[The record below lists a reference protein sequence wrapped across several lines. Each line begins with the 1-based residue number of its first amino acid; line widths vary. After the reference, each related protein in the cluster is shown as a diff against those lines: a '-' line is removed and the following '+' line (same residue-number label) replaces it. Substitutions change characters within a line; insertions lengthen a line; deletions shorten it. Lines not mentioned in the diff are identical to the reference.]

1 MTDDDRTLDYLKRL
15 TAELGQTRERLRAAR
30 AAGREPIAVVS
41 MACRFPGGVTS
52 PEELWRLVGSG
63 TDGIAALPTDRGWDT
78 EGLYDPDPDRPGTTY
93 AREGGFLA
101 DVTSF
106 DAGLFGISPREALL
120 MDPQQRL
127 LLEVSWETFE
137 RAGLTPDALR
147 GSRTGVFT
155 GMMGQDYTARL
166 PGTLTEYEGQLE
178 TGRAASVASGR
189 VAYTFGLEGPAVTLD
204 TACSSS
210 LVALHLAVQALRNNE
225 CDLALAGGV
234 TVMSSPATLLEFSR
248 QRVLA
253 PDGRCKAFAS
263 GADGT
268 GLAEGVGVLLVERL
282 SDARRHGHPVL
293 AVVTGSAVNQDGA
306 SNGLT
311 APNGPSQQRVI
322 RAALANAGLTGADV
336 DAVEAHG
343 TGTSL
348 GDPIEAQALLAAY
361 GQQRD
366 PERPLWLG
374 SLKSNIGHSQAAA
387 GVAGVIK
394 TVMALRAG
402 TLPRTLHADEPSPHV
417 DWSQG
422 AVRLLTEA
430 RPWPRDD
437 RPRRAGVSS
446 FGISGTNA
454 HVIVEE
460 AEQEPVPGATGLTDI
475 ADAGNGA
482 DGGGTGSTAP
492 PPVPWVLSARTPEAL
507 RAQAARLRDHLRD
520 RPGLRPLDVAYALA
534 TTRAPLAHRAVV
546 VGRHGAELLR
556 GTAALAAGE
565 PRPDLVE
572 SVARDLGKT
581 VFVFPGQGSQWPG
594 MAVELMDASAVFR
607 ERMLACAAALG
618 PYVDWSLRDVVSG
631 TADAEATDR
640 VDVVQPVLWAVLVS
654 LAELWRAHGV
664 EPAAVIGHSQ
674 GEIAAACVAG
684 ALSLDDGARVVAL
697 RSRLIA
703 GKLAGAGGMVSVA
716 APAADAR
723 ARLERWG
730 DRVALAAVNGP
741 SSVVVSGDPAA
752 LDELMAD
759 CERDGVRT
767 RRVAVDYASH
777 SPQVEL
783 LRDDLLAQLAPL
795 RPRAGKLPLYSTVTG
810 DVLAGEELTADYWF
824 RNLRRTV
831 RLSDAVER
839 LAATGHGAFVECS
852 PHPVL
857 ALGLTETLGELG
869 GDALVTGTLQRDDGG
884 PDRFLRSLGALH
896 AGGRSPDWERLFAGT
911 GARRV
916 DLPTYAFDR
925 QRYWLDAA
933 PAAADATAVGLSPLD
948 HPWWGATTELPDS
961 GGTLLTGRVSRDTG
975 PWLADHVVGEAVL
988 LPGTA
993 FLELAVRAAEQV
1005 GCDRVAELTLQAPLV
1020 LPPRGG
1026 VQLRA
1031 LIAPADAHGARA
1043 LTLHARPEDAPDAP
1057 WTTHAAGSLTPAEQ
1071 GGGRT
1076 LAAWPPPGAAPVAV
1090 ERAYA
1095 DLAELSLRYG
1105 PAFQGLRAAWRLGDE
1120 LYAEVAL
1127 ADDAEPEGF
1136 AVHPAL
1142 LDAALHAVALDDA
1155 GAPADAGPRLPF
1167 SWSGVEVHAVAATGL
1182 RVRITR
1188 LGPDA
1193 VALDAADA
1201 TGAPVVS
1208 VESLAVRPVPLDDLR
1223 PAAGKPTDAL
1233 FAVDWAPA
1241 PGSAAAP
1248 PRSWA
1253 VLDGLDALAPALAAT
1268 GAAVRREPDLAA
1280 VAAGPDDVPD
1290 AVLAPLPTCSGDL
1303 PTAARETTG
1312 ATLTLLQEWLGDDR
1326 FATAR
1331 LVLVSRGAV
1340 ATDDDGTAD
1349 PALAAAW
1356 GLVRSAQAEHPDRFV
1371 LVDWDGREPPADA
1384 LPAAGRGDEPQ
1395 LALRAG
1401 EVRVPRLRRVP
1412 VAEAPA
1418 AAEATGP
1425 FDGDGTVLVTGAS
1438 GVLGRAVAHHLVTA
1452 HGVRHLLLVSR
1463 RGAAAPEAA
1472 ELTAKLTESGARVR
1486 WAACDLA
1493 DRAALAAVLAD
1504 VPHDRPLR
1512 GIVHAGGVL
1521 DDGVVSALTG
1531 QRLDTVFRP
1540 KVDAV
1545 VHLHELTEGAD
1556 LTAFV
1561 VCSSA
1566 AGTFGTAGQGG
1577 YAAANAFLD
1586 AFARARRARGLPALS
1601 LAWGLWEQASALTA
1615 RMSDTDRDRLRRSGA
1630 TSLTTEDG
1638 LALLDAGLSCGLPAV
1653 VPTRL
1658 DLSAVRARAAADG
1671 VPPLLRGLV
1680 RPPARRAAAGAADDS
1695 ALTRDLA
1702 ALAPGDRAAKVLDV
1716 VRAQVAAVLGYAG
1729 PTAVEPGLA
1738 FKELGFDSLTAVELR
1753 NRLARVTGLRLPA
1766 TLVFDR
1772 PTPQAL
1778 AEHLIDRLTGQGA
1791 PAPTPVPRPAAVPA
1805 DEPIA
1810 VVGMACRF
1818 PGGVG
1823 SPEDLWDL
1831 VDRGGDAISAFPT
1844 DRGWDPGSAA
1854 HAAQGGFLHDAA
1866 GFDPEFFGINPRE
1879 AVAMDPQ
1886 QRLLLEVSW
1895 EALERAGLDPTTLR
1909 GSRTGVFAGL
1919 MYHDYTTR
1927 HATVPDDAGGY
1938 LGTGGSG
1945 SVATG
1950 RIAYTFGF
1958 EGPAVTVDTAC
1969 SSSLVALHLAVQ
1981 AVRGGDCDR
1990 ALAGGVTVMCT
2001 PHAFTEFSRQGALA
2015 ADARCK
2021 PFAAAA
2027 DGTVWGEGA
2036 GVLLVERLADAVRA
2050 GRRVLA
2056 VVRGSAVNQ
2065 DGASN
2070 GLTAPNG
2077 PSQERVIRQA
2087 LAAARLTAADVDA
2100 VEAHGTGTTLGD
2112 PIEAQALLATYGQQR
2127 PAERPLWLGSVK
2139 SNLGHPQAA
2148 AGVAGVIKTVM
2159 ALRRGVLPRTLH
2171 VDAPS
2176 PHVDWASGAVELLA
2190 EARPWPETGRPRR
2203 AAVSSFGISGTN
2215 AHVVLEQAPATADG
2229 EAPAAPRGGGPAEAP
2244 AGPVPL
2250 TVSARSEPALRAQA
2264 ARLRARVAADHR
2276 LDPVDVAH
2284 SLLTTRAALA
2294 HRAVVLGGDRDAL
2307 LAGLAAVAQ
2316 GHEAPGAVEGLAG
2329 DPGRTVFV
2337 FPGQGAQWAGMAAG
2351 LWDGAPVFR
2360 ERLTACADA
2369 LAPYVDW
2376 PLVDVVRGVST
2387 GVDPDRVDVVQPAL
2401 WAVMVSLAEL
2411 WRSYGVEP
2419 AAVVGHSQGEIAAA
2433 CVAGGLSL
2441 ADGARV
2447 VALRSRALTAIAGRG
2462 GMVSLALSAAD
2473 AEKLVAAQDGRLSL
2487 AAVNGPASVVVSG
2500 DTAALDAL
2508 LRHCAETGA
2517 WARRIPVDYASHS
2530 PHVEAVRERIG
2541 HDLAELRPRTG
2552 DVAFFSTVTGGFQD
2566 TAGLDGAYWYRN
2578 LREPVRFEPAV
2589 RELFDRGY
2597 GAFVEA
2603 SPHPMLTV
2611 GVAET
2616 LAEQPE
2622 RTGVAV
2628 GSLRRDQGGLERFSA
2643 SVAEAY
2649 TRGVAVDWAAAWAG
2663 RAPHV
2668 VDLPTYAFQRRRF
2681 WLDTPAG
2688 SGDVTAAGLGSAA
2701 HPLLGARVELAGSA
2715 ETVLTARWSLDT
2727 HPWLADHAVGDTVVV
2742 PGTAFLELA
2751 ALAGAEAGCPRVA
2764 ELLQE
2769 APLVLG
2775 ERGAVRIQ
2783 VRVAAPD
2790 DDGTRALGVHA
2801 RREDAPPEDPWTCHA
2816 RGVLTEEGPEAPPAL
2831 DGVWPPPGAEP
2842 VDLTEFYDRMDDIGL
2857 SYGPTFR
2864 GLHTAWRLGDEVLAE
2879 AALPA
2884 EDHAGADRYR
2894 AHPAL
2899 LDAGLHAC
2907 LLRTPDTGGAAM
2919 PFAWN
2924 DVDFHGPCG
2933 PAVRV
2938 RVSPGAAQDVS
2949 VLVTDADG
2957 TPAVSVRSLAA
2968 RPVPPEQLR
2977 AAGGAGD
2984 CLYRLALVP
2993 APAPAPA
3000 PPGAWAVL
3008 GGEATELPAPA
3019 GEFADLAA
3027 YRTALAAGAPAPD
3040 AVLVP
3045 LPTAADPDDD
3055 AARARTLT
3063 CRTLD
3068 LLQGWLAEGGAGD
3081 ADPAAGP
3088 AAPRP
3093 AGPAPAP
3100 PARLV
3105 LVTRGAPAA
3114 PDSDDEALA
3123 DPAVAA
3129 VQGLVR
3135 SAQAEHPGRFVLVET
3150 DGHPESTAAL
3160 AAALATDEPHLVL
3173 RAGRILVPRL
3183 ERAPAPHGGEAPWD
3197 ADGTVLVTGASGTLG
3212 RAVARHLVTAH
3223 GVRHLLLLSR
3233 RGGAAEGAA
3242 PLGAELADQGAEV
3255 TWAACDAADRAA
3267 LAEVL
3272 GAVPAAHPLT
3282 AVVHAAGVLDDG
3294 VIPALTPDRIDR
3306 VFRPKADAAL
3316 HLDELTRTARP
3327 VAFVAFS
3334 SAAATLGSAGQGNYA
3349 AANAFLDAL
3358 VLRRRRQG
3366 LPAWSLGW
3374 GLWADTSAMTAG
3386 LDRAGRARL
3395 ARSGLKELATDEG
3408 LALLDAALAGTEAL
3422 PLPLRLDTAA
3432 LRARGDALPPVLRG
3446 LVRATDRR
3454 GGATRAAGAAALR
3467 RRLAALPPAERDLHL
3482 IDLVRAETATV
3493 LGHPSPEAVGR
3504 DRAFKDLG
3512 FDSLTAVELRNRLT
3526 AATGLRLPATLV
3538 FDHPTPAALAARL
3551 AAELAPPDGA
3561 DEARRDT
3568 EAAVRAALAAIPL
3581 PRLRD
3586 AGLLDALLEL
3596 AGRPA
3601 GPAEPPREP
3610 DEPGSIDHLD
3620 SEGLLAMALDNGA
3633 HANTEDHDAPW

>member
-1 MTDDDRTLDYLKRL
+1 MR
-15 TAELGQTRERLRAAR
+15 AVRE
-30 AAGREPIAVVS
+30 AGREPIAVVS

-63 TDGIAALPTDRGWDT
+63 TDGISALPTDRGWDT
-78 EGLYDPDPDRPGTTY
+78 EGLYDPDPQRPGTTY

-127 LLEVSWETFE
+127 LLEVSWEALE
-137 RAGLTPDALR
+137 RAGLAPDALR

-155 GMMGQDYTARL
+155 GMMGQDYTDRKDSA
-166 PGTLTEYEGQLE
+166 LTEYEGQLE

-210 LVALHLAVQALRNNE
+210 LVALHLAVRALRDDE

-253 PDGRCKAFAS
+253 PDGRCKAFAT

-268 GLAEGVGVLLVERL
+268 GLAEGIGILLVERL

-322 RAALANAGLTGADV
+322 RAALAGAGLTGADV

-366 PERPLWLG
+366 RDRPLWLG
-374 SLKSNIGHSQAAA
+374 SLKSNIGHTQAAA
-387 GVAGVIK
+387 GVAGVMK
-394 TVMALRAG
+394 MVMALREE
-402 TLPRTLHADEPSPHV
+402 TLPRTLHVDAPSPHV
-417 DWSQG
+417 DWSLG

-430 RPWPRDD
+430 RPWPRTD
-437 RPRRAGVSS
+437 RVRRAGVSS

-460 AEQEPVPGATGLTDI
+460 AADDPAADTGGAAPGPAPESRAATG
-475 ADAGNGA
+475 ANGG
-482 DGGGTGSTAP
+482 DTAP

-507 RAQAARLRDHLRD
+507 RAQAARLRDHVKD
-520 RPGLRPLDVAYALA
+520 RPGLRPVDVAYALA

-546 VGRHGAELLR
+546 VGRRTDELLR
-556 GTAALAAGE
+556 GVGALAAGE
-565 PRPDLVE
+565 PGADLVE
-572 SVARDLGKT
+572 SVARDLGKA
-581 VFVFPGQGSQWPG
+581 VFVFPGQGSQWAG
-594 MAVELMDASAVFR
+594 MAVELWDASPVFR
-607 ERMLACAAALG
+607 ERMLACATALD
-618 PYVDWSLRDVVSG
+618 PYVDWSLREVVFG
-631 TADAEATDR
+631 TAAAGAAAR
-640 VDVVQPVLWAVLVS
+640 VDVVQPVLWAVMVS
-654 LAELWRAHGV
+654 LAELWRSYGV
-664 EPAAVIGHSQ
+664 EPAAVVGHSQ

-703 GKLAGAGGMVSVA
+703 RELAGAGGMVSVA
-716 APAADAR
+716 ASADDAR

-741 SSVVVSGDPAA
+741 ASVVVSGDPAA

-759 CERDGVRT
+759 CERDGVRA

-783 LRDDLLAQLAPL
+783 LRADLLADLAEL

-810 DVLAGEELTADYWF
+810 DVLAGDELTADYWF

-839 LAATGHGAFVECS
+839 LAATGHGAFIECS

-857 ALGLTETLGELG
+857 ALGLTETLGDLG

-884 PDRFLRSLGALH
+884 LDRFLRALGAVH
-896 AGGRSPDWERLFAGT
+896 AGGRSPDWEHLFAGL

-916 DLPTYAFDR
+916 ELPTYAFER

-933 PAAADATAVGLSPLD
+933 PAAGDVTAVGLNPLD
-948 HPWWGATTELPDS
+948 HPWWGAVTELPDS
-961 GGTLLTGRVSRDTG
+961 GGTLLTGRVSRDAQA
-975 PWLADHVVGEAVL
+975 WLGDHAVGEAVL

-993 FLELAVRAAEQV
+993 LLELAVQAAGQT
-1005 GCDRVAELTLQAPLV
+1005 GCDRVAELTLQAPLP

-1031 LIAPADAHGARA
+1031 VVGPADADGTRA

-1057 WTTHAAGSLTPAEQ
+1057 WTTQAVGSLATAAPR
-1071 GGGRT
+1071 GGEA
-1076 LAAWPPPGAAPVAV
+1076 LEAWPPPGAAPVPV

-1105 PAFQGLRAAWRLGDE
+1105 PVFQGLRAAWRLGDE
-1120 LYAEVAL
+1120 LFAEVAL
-1127 ADDAEPEGF
+1127 ADGAEPEGF

-1142 LDAALHAVALDDA
+1142 FDAALHAVALDRGDG
-1155 GAPADAGPRLPF
+1155 GAAEDAGPRLPF
-1167 SWSGVEVHAVAATGL
+1167 SWSGVEVHAVAATRL

-1193 VALDAADA
+1193 VALEAADA
-1201 TGAPVVS
+1201 TGAPVLS
-1208 VESLAVRPVPLDDLR
+1208 VESLAVRPVSLDRLG
-1223 PAAGKPTDAL
+1223 PAAGQPTDAL

-1241 PGSAAAP
+1241 PAAVSAP
-1248 PRSWA
+1248 PASWT
-1253 VLDGLDALAPALAAT
+1253 VLDGLDALAPALEAT
-1268 GAAVRREPDLAA
+1268 GAAVRRAPDLAA
-1280 VAAGPDDVPD
+1280 VTGQEDAPDV
-1290 AVLAPLPTCSGDL
+1290 VLAPLPRRSGNL
-1303 PTAARETTG
+1303 PTATRETVG
-1312 ATLTLLQEWLGDDR
+1312 ATLTLLQEWLGEDR
-1326 FATAR
+1326 FASAR
-1331 LVLVSRGAV
+1331 LVLVSGGAV
-1340 ATDDDGTAD
+1340 AAHDDDPVE

-1356 GLVRSAQAEHPDRFV
+1356 GLVRSAQAEHPDRLV
-1371 LVDWDGREPPADA
+1371 LVDWDGREPSADA
-1384 LPAAGRGDEPQ
+1384 LPAALRGDEPQ
-1395 LALRAG
+1395 LALRSG
-1401 EVRVPRLRRVP
+1401 EALVPRLRRVA
-1412 VAEAPA
+1412 VAAP
-1418 AAEATGP
+1418 EATGG
-1425 FDGDGTVLVTGAS
+1425 FDGDGTVLVTGAA
-1438 GVLGRAVAHHLVTA
+1438 GVLGGVLARHLVMA

-1463 RGAAAPEAA
+1463 RGASAPEAA
-1472 ELTAKLTESGARVR
+1472 ELTERLTASGASVR

-1504 VPHDRPLR
+1504 VPDAHPLR
-1512 GIVHAGGVL
+1512 GVVHAAGVL
-1521 DDGVVSALTG
+1521 DDGIVSALTG
-1531 QRLDTVFRP
+1531 ARLDTVFRP

-1545 VHLHELTEGAD
+1545 VQLHELTADAD
-1556 LTAFV
+1556 LSAFV

-1601 LAWGLWEQASALTA
+1601 LAWGLWERTSAMTV
-1615 RMSDTDRDRLRRSGA
+1615 RMSDADRDRMRRSGV
-1630 TSLTTEDG
+1630 TGLTAEDG
-1638 LALLDAGLSCGLPAV
+1638 AALLDAGLAAGLPVV

-1671 VPPLLRGLV
+1671 VPALLRGLV

-1729 PTAVEPGLA
+1729 PAAVEPGLA

-1778 AEHLIDRLTGQGA
+1778 AEHLLDRLTGRSA
-1791 PAPTPVPRPAAVPA
+1791 PVRAPVRGPAAAPA

-1810 VVGMACRF
+1810 IVGMACRF
-1818 PGGVG
+1818 PGGVA
-1823 SPEDLWDL
+1823 SPEDLWRL
-1831 VDRGGDAISAFPT
+1831 VDRGGDAVSAFPT
-1844 DRGWDPGSAA
+1844 DRGWDPGSATR
-1854 HAAQGGFLHDAA
+1854 AAEGGFLRDAA
-1866 GFDPEFFGINPRE
+1866 GFDPEFFGISPRE

-1919 MYHDYTTR
+1919 MYHDYTSR
-1927 HATVPDDAGGY
+1927 HAGVPDDAGGY

-2036 GVLLVERLADAVRA
+2036 GVLLVERLSDAVRA

-2087 LAAARLTAADVDA
+2087 LAAARLAPADVDA

-2112 PIEAQALLATYGQQR
+2112 PIEAQALLATYGQER
-2127 PAERPLWLGSVK
+2127 PDDRPLWLGSVK

-2176 PHVDWASGAVELLA
+2176 PHVDWSSGAVELLT
-2190 EARPWPETGRPRR
+2190 EARPWPAAGRPRR

-2229 EAPAAPRGGGPAEAP
+2229 AGPPAPGGDDASRAP

-2250 TVSARSEPALRAQA
+2250 TVSARTGTALRAQA
-2264 ARLRARVAADHR
+2264 ARLRERLAAEPA
-2276 LDPVDVAH
+2276 LDAVDVAH
-2284 SLLTTRAALA
+2284 SLLTARAALA

-2307 LAGLAAVAQ
+2307 LAGLAAVAE
-2316 GHEAPGAVEGLAG
+2316 GRETPGVVEGLAG

-2351 LWDGAPVFR
+2351 LWEAAPVFR

-2376 PLVDVVRGVST
+2376 SLVDVVRGAEA
-2387 GVDPDRVDVVQPAL
+2387 GVDADRVDVVQPAL

-2441 ADGARV
+2441 DDGARV

-2462 GMVSLALSAAD
+2462 GMVSLALSAAA
-2473 AEKLVAAQDGRLSL
+2473 AEELVAAWDGRLAL

-2500 DTAALDAL
+2500 DTAAVDEL
-2508 LRHCAETGA
+2508 LTRCAETGA

-2541 HDLAELRPRTG
+2541 RDLAELRPRTG
-2552 DVAFFSTVTGGFQD
+2552 DVAFYSTVTGGFKD
-2566 TAGLDGAYWYRN
+2566 TAELDGAYWYRN

-2589 RELFDRGY
+2589 QELFARGH
-2597 GAFVEA
+2597 GAFVET

-2616 LAEQPE
+2616 LAEHPE

-2628 GSLRRDQGGLERFSA
+2628 GSLRRDQGGLDRFSA

-2649 TRGVAVDWAAAWAG
+2649 TRGVAVDWTAAWAG
-2663 RAPHV
+2663 RAPQA
-2668 VDLPTYAFQRRRF
+2668 VDLPTYAFQRRRY
-2681 WLDTPAG
+2681 WLQAPAG
-2688 SGDVTAAGLGSAA
+2688 SGDVTAAGLHSAD
-2701 HPLLGARVELAGSA
+2701 HPLLGARVELAGSP
-2715 ETVLTARWSLDT
+2715 ETLLTARWSLDT

-2751 ALAGAEAGCPRVA
+2751 ALAGAGTGCPRIG

-2775 ERGAVRIQ
+2775 ERGAVRLQ

-2790 DDGTRALGVHA
+2790 DDGTRALGVYA

-2816 RGVLTEEGPEAPPAL
+2816 RGLLTEEAAEAPPAL
-2831 DGVWPPPGAEP
+2831 DGAWPPPGAVP

-2857 SYGPTFR
+2857 AYGPAFR
-2864 GLHTAWRLGDEVLAE
+2864 GLHTAWRLGDEILAE

-2899 LDAGLHAC
+2899 LDAGLHSC
-2907 LLRTPDTGGAAM
+2907 LLRTPDADGAAM

-2938 RVSPGAAQDVS
+2938 RVSPGTAQDVS

-2957 TPAVSVRSLAA
+2957 TPAVTVRSLAA
-2968 RPVPPEQLR
+2968 RPVSPEQLR

-2984 CLYRLALVP
+2984 SLYRLAWAE
-2993 APAPAPA
+2993 APATTPGA
-3000 PPGAWAVL
+3000 PGAWAVL
-3008 GGEATELPAPA
+3008 GDAADQLPASA
-3019 GEFADLAA
+3019 GQFADLSA
-3027 YRTALAAGAPAPD
+3027 YRTAIGSGAAVPD
-3040 AVLVP
+3040 AVLAP
-3045 LPTAADPDDD
+3045 LAAAEGQDD
-3055 AARARTLT
+3055 AARARSLT

-3068 LLQGWLAEGGAGD
+3068 LLRGWLAEDTDSERAEHRPADQAPALRLVLLTRGAQGTPD
-3081 ADPAAGP
+3081 DEHLVDPAA
-3088 AAPRP
+3088 
-3093 AGPAPAP
+3093 
-3100 PARLV
+3100 
-3105 LVTRGAPAA
+3105 
-3114 PDSDDEALA
+3114 
-3123 DPAVAA
+3123 AA
-3129 VQGLVR
+3129 VWGLVR
-3135 SAQAEHPGRFVLVET
+3135 SAQAEHPGRFVLV
-3150 DGHPESTAAL
+3150 DLDDHPDSGAAL
-3160 AAALATDEPHLVL
+3160 AAALATDEPQLAL
-3173 RAGRILVPRL
+3173 RAGRILLPRI
-3183 ERAPAPHGGEAPWD
+3183 ERAPRADGGDAPWD

-3223 GVRHLLLLSR
+3223 GVRRLLLVSR
-3233 RGGAAEGAA
+3233 RGGESDEAAR
-3242 PLGAELADQGAEV
+3242 LGAELTGHGARV
-3255 TWAACDAADRAA
+3255 TWAACDVADRDA
-3267 LAEVL
+3267 LAAVL
-3272 GAVPAAHPLT
+3272 GAVPAAHPLNG
-3282 AVVHAAGVLDDG
+3282 VVHAAGVLDDG
-3294 VIPALTPDRIDR
+3294 VIAALTPERVER

-3316 HLDELTRTARP
+3316 HLAELTAGQDLA
-3327 VAFVAFS
+3327 AFVVFS
-3334 SAAATLGSAGQGNYA
+3334 SAAAALGSAGQGSYA

-3358 VLRRRRQG
+3358 AARRRRQG
-3366 LPAWSLGW
+3366 LPALSLGW

-3386 LDRAGRARL
+3386 LDRSRA
-3395 ARSGLKELATDEG
+3395 ARSGLRELATDEG
-3408 LALLDAALAGTEAL
+3408 LALFDAALAGTDPLLL
-3422 PLPLRLDTAA
+3422 PMRLDTAA

-3446 LVRATDRR
+3446 LVRASERR
-3454 GGATRAAGAAALR
+3454 GATRAAGAAALR
-3467 RRLAALPPAERDLHL
+3467 RRLAALSPAERDLHL
-3482 IDLVRAETATV
+3482 LDLVRAETATV
-3493 LGHPSPEAVGR
+3493 LGHPSPEAVGHE
-3504 DRAFKDLG
+3504 RAFKDLG

-3538 FDHPTPAALAARL
+3538 FDHPTPAALAGRL
-3551 AAELAPPDGA
+3551 AAELAPA
-3561 DEARRDT
+3561 DEADDARRDT

-3601 GPAEPPREP
+3601 GQEPPPRAG
-3610 DEPGSIDHLD
+3610 DEPAPIDQLD

-3633 HANTEDHDAPW
+3633 HTNTEDHDARW

>member
-15 TAELGQTRERLRAAR
+15 TAELGQTRERLRAVR

-63 TDGIAALPTDRGWDT
+63 TDGISALPTDRGWDT
-78 EGLYDPDPDRPGTTY
+78 EGLYDPDPERPGTTY

-127 LLEVSWETFE
+127 LLEVSWEAFE

-147 GSRTGVFT
+147 GSRTGVFA
-155 GMMGQDYTARL
+155 GMMGQDYTDRKDGSLA
-166 PGTLTEYEGQLE
+166 EYEGQLE

-210 LVALHLAVQALRNNE
+210 LVALHLAVRALRNDE

-253 PDGRCKAFAS
+253 PDGRCKAFAT

-268 GLAEGVGVLLVERL
+268 GLAEGIGILLVERL

-322 RAALANAGLTGADV
+322 RAALAGAGLTGADV

-348 GDPIEAQALLAAY
+348 GDPIEAQALLATY

-366 PERPLWLG
+366 QDRPLWLG
-374 SLKSNIGHSQAAA
+374 SLKSNIGHTQAAA
-387 GVAGVIK
+387 GVAGVMK
-394 TVMALRAG
+394 MVMALREES
-402 TLPRTLHADEPSPHV
+402 LPRTLHADEPSPHV
-417 DWSQG
+417 DWSLG

-430 RPWPRDD
+430 RPWPKGERT
-437 RPRRAGVSS
+437 RRAGVSS

-460 AEQEPVPGATGLTDI
+460 AADEPAATAEPAAATDPAGATDPAATIEPTATEG
-475 ADAGNGA
+475 
-482 DGGGTGSTAP
+482 AP

-507 RAQAARLRDHLRD
+507 RAQAARLRDHVTD
-520 RPGLRPLDVAYALA
+520 RPDLRPADIAYSLA

-546 VGRHGAELLR
+546 VGRRTDELLR
-556 GTAALAAGE
+556 GVAALAAGE
-565 PRPDLVE
+565 PGADLVE
-572 SVARDLGKT
+572 SAARDLGKA
-581 VFVFPGQGSQWPG
+581 VFVFPGQGSQWAG
-594 MAVELMDASAVFR
+594 MAVELWDASPVFR
-607 ERMLACAAALG
+607 ERMLACATALD
-618 PYVDWSLRDVVSG
+618 PYVDWSLRDVVFG
-631 TADAEATDR
+631 TADAGIAAR

-654 LAELWRAHGV
+654 LAELWRSYGV
-664 EPAAVIGHSQ
+664 EPAAVVGHSQ

-703 GKLAGAGGMVSVA
+703 RKLAGAGGMVSVA
-716 APAADAR
+716 ASAGAAR

-777 SPQVEL
+777 SPQVER
-783 LRDDLLAQLAPL
+783 LRADLLAELATL
-795 RPRAGKLPLYSTVTG
+795 RPRAGKIPLYSTVTG
-810 DVLAGEELTADYWF
+810 DVLAGDELTADHWF

-839 LAATGHGAFVECS
+839 LAATGHGAFIECS

-857 ALGLTETLGELG
+857 ALGLTETLGDLG
-869 GDALVTGTLQRDDGG
+869 RDALVTGTLQRDDGG
-884 PDRFLRSLGALH
+884 LDRFLRSLGAVH
-896 AGGRSPDWERLFAGT
+896 AGGRSPDWEHLFAGT

-916 DLPTYAFDR
+916 ELPTYAFER

-933 PAAADATAVGLSPLD
+933 PAAGDVTAVGLSPLD
-948 HPWWGATTELPDS
+948 HPWWGAVTELPDS
-961 GGTLLTGRVSRDTG
+961 GGTLITGRVSRDTQA
-975 PWLADHVVGEAVL
+975 WLGDHAVGEAVL

-1005 GCDRVAELTLQAPLV
+1005 GCDRVAELTLQAPLL

-1026 VQLRA
+1026 IQLRA
-1031 LIAPADAHGARA
+1031 VVGPADAHGTRA
-1043 LTLHARPEDAPDAP
+1043 LTLHARDEAAPDTP
-1057 WTTHAAGSLTPAEQ
+1057 WTTQAVGSLAVAVPS
-1071 GGGRT
+1071 GGHGPEA
-1076 LAAWPPPGAAPVAV
+1076 LEAWPPPGAEPVAV

-1120 LYAEVAL
+1120 LFAEVAL
-1127 ADDAEPEGF
+1127 ADGTEPEGF

-1142 LDAALHAVALDDA
+1142 FDAALHAVALDEGVGVR
-1155 GAPADAGPRLPF
+1155 GAAADAGPRLPF
-1167 SWSGVEVHAVAATGL
+1167 SWSGVAVHAVAATRL

-1188 LGPDA
+1188 TGPDA
-1193 VALDAADA
+1193 VALEAADA

-1208 VESLAVRPVPLDDLR
+1208 VESLAVRPVPLDQLD
-1223 PAAGKPTDAL
+1223 PAARQPTHAL

-1241 PGSAAAP
+1241 QTGAAAP
-1248 PRSWA
+1248 PASWA
-1253 VLDGLDALAPALAAT
+1253 VLDGLDALAPALEAT
-1268 GAAVRREPDLAA
+1268 GAAVRRERDLAA
-1280 VAAGPDDVPD
+1280 VAAPGDVPD
-1290 AVLAPLPTCSGDL
+1290 VVLAPLRPCPGDL
-1303 PTAARETTG
+1303 PTATRETVG

-1326 FATAR
+1326 FAAAR
-1331 LVLVSRGAV
+1331 LVLLSRGAV
-1340 ATDDDGTAD
+1340 AAADAESAD

-1356 GLVRSAQAEHPDRFV
+1356 GLVRSAQAEHPDRLV
-1371 LVDWDGREPPADA
+1371 LVDWDGQEPSADA
-1384 LPAAGRGDEPQ
+1384 LPAALSGDEPQ

-1401 EVRVPRLRRVP
+1401 ETYVPRLRRVS
-1412 VAEAPA
+1412 ADA
-1418 AAEATGP
+1418 AAEAPSG

-1438 GVLGRAVAHHLVTA
+1438 GVLGRVVAQHLVAA

-1472 ELTAKLTESGARVR
+1472 ELTVRLTESGAAVR

-1493 DRAALAAVLAD
+1493 DREALAAVLAD
-1504 VPHDRPLR
+1504 VPDDRPLR
-1512 GIVHAGGVL
+1512 GVVHAGGVL

-1531 QRLDTVFRP
+1531 PRLDTVFRP

-1545 VHLHELTEGAD
+1545 VHLHELTAAAD
-1556 LTAFV
+1556 LSAFV
-1561 VCSSA
+1561 VFSSA

-1601 LAWGLWEQASALTA
+1601 LAWGLWERTSAMTA
-1615 RMSDTDRDRLRRSGA
+1615 RMSDTDRDRLRRSGV
-1630 TSLTTEDG
+1630 TGLTARDG
-1638 LALLDAGLSCGLPAV
+1638 VALLDAGLTAGLPVV
-1653 VPTRL
+1653 VPTRI

-1671 VPPLLRGLV
+1671 VPALLRGLV
-1680 RPPARRAAAGAADDS
+1680 RPPARRAAAGTDAAADSS

-1729 PTAVEPGLA
+1729 PAAVEPGLA
-1738 FKELGFDSLTAVELR
+1738 FKDLGFDSLTAVELR
-1753 NRLARVTGLRLPA
+1753 NRLTRVTGLRLPA

-1772 PTPQAL
+1772 PTPRAL
-1778 AEHLIDRLTGQGA
+1778 AEHLLDRLAGRSAPVRAPVRGRATG
-1791 PAPTPVPRPAAVPA
+1791 PA

-1810 VVGMACRF
+1810 IVGMACRF

-1823 SPEDLWDL
+1823 SPEDLWRLLDE
-1831 VDRGGDAISAFPT
+1831 GGDAVSAFPT
-1844 DRGWDPGSAA
+1844 DRGWDPGSAT
-1854 HAAQGGFLHDAA
+1854 HAAEGGFLRDAA
-1866 GFDPEFFGINPRE
+1866 AFDPEFFGISPRE

-1927 HATVPDDAGGY
+1927 HAGVPDDAGGGY

-2015 ADARCK
+2015 ADGRCK

-2036 GVLLVERLADAVRA
+2036 GVLLVERLSDAVRA

-2087 LAAARLTAADVDA
+2087 LAAARLAAADVDA

-2112 PIEAQALLATYGQQR
+2112 PIEAQALLATYGQER
-2127 PAERPLWLGSVK
+2127 PGDRPLWLGSVK

-2148 AGVAGVIKTVM
+2148 AGVAGVIKMVM
-2159 ALRRGVLPRTLH
+2159 ALRAGVLPRTLH

-2190 EARPWPETGRPRR
+2190 EARPWPDAGRPRR

-2215 AHVVLEQAPATADG
+2215 AHVVLEQAPAPAPTPGDDG
-2229 EAPAAPRGGGPAEAP
+2229 TPQAP

-2250 TVSARSEPALRAQA
+2250 TLSARSGTALRAQA
-2264 ARLRARVAADHR
+2264 ARLRERLAAEPA
-2276 LDPVDVAH
+2276 LDAVDVAH

-2307 LAGLAAVAQ
+2307 LAGLAAVAD
-2316 GHEAPGAVEGLAG
+2316 GRETPGAVEGLAG

-2337 FPGQGAQWAGMAAG
+2337 FPGQGAQWAGMAG
-2351 LWDGAPVFR
+2351 ELWETAPVFR
-2360 ERLTACADA
+2360 ERLTECADA

-2376 PLVDVVRGVST
+2376 SLVDVVRGAPA

-2441 ADGARV
+2441 DDGARV

-2462 GMVSLALSAAD
+2462 GMVSLALSAAE
-2473 AEKLVAAQDGRLSL
+2473 AEKLVAAWDGRLSL

-2500 DTAALDAL
+2500 DTAAVDELLD
-2508 LRHCAETGA
+2508 RCADTGA

-2530 PHVEAVRERIG
+2530 PHVEAVRERIRR
-2541 HDLAELRPRTG
+2541 DLAELAPRTG
-2552 DVAFFSTVTGGFQD
+2552 DVAFFSTVTGAFQD

-2589 RELFDRGY
+2589 RELFARGH
-2597 GAFVEA
+2597 GAFVET

-2616 LAEQPE
+2616 LAEHPE

-2628 GSLRRDQGGLERFSA
+2628 ASLRREQGGLDRFSA

-2649 TRGVAVDWAAAWAG
+2649 ARGVAVDWAAAWAG

-2668 VDLPTYAFQRRRF
+2668 VDLPTYAFQRRRY
-2681 WLDTPAG
+2681 WLDAPAG
-2688 SGDVTAAGLGSAA
+2688 SGDVTAAGLHSAD
-2701 HPLLGARVELAGSA
+2701 HPLLGARVELAGSP

-2751 ALAGAEAGCPRVA
+2751 ALAGAATGCPRIG

-2775 ERGAVRIQ
+2775 ARGAVRIQ
-2783 VRVAAPD
+2783 VRVAAPG

-2816 RGVLTEEGPEAPPAL
+2816 RGLLTEEAAEAPPAL
-2831 DGVWPPPGAEP
+2831 DGAWPPPGAVP
-2842 VDLTEFYDRMDDIGL
+2842 VDLTEFYDRMEDIGL
-2857 SYGPTFR
+2857 SYGPAFR
-2864 GLHTAWRLGDEVLAE
+2864 GLHTAWRLGDEILAE

-2899 LDAGLHAC
+2899 LDAGLHSC
-2907 LLRTPDTGGAAM
+2907 LLRTPDADGAAM

-2938 RVSPGAAQDVS
+2938 RVSPGADRDVS

-2957 TPAVSVRSLAA
+2957 APAVTVRSLAA
-2968 RPVPPEQLR
+2968 RPVSPEQLR

-2984 CLYRLALVP
+2984 SLYRLAWVS
-2993 APAPAPA
+2993 APATEPAE
-3000 PPGAWAVL
+3000 PGAWAVL
-3008 GGEATELPAPA
+3008 GDDTAELPATA
-3019 GEFADLAA
+3019 GQFTDLPA
-3027 YRTALAAGAPAPD
+3027 YRTAIGSGTAVPDVVLAPLRAGQEP
-3040 AVLVP
+3040 
-3045 LPTAADPDDD
+3045 DD
-3055 AARARTLT
+3055 AARARALT
-3063 CRTLD
+3063 CRTLE
-3068 LLQGWLAEGGAGD
+3068 LLQDWLAED
-3081 ADPAAGP
+3081 AADGRTE
-3088 AAPRP
+3088 PRP
-3093 AGPAPAP
+3093 AEGALTP
-3100 PARLV
+3100 RLV

-3114 PDSDDEALA
+3114 PDDEQPV
-3123 DPAVAA
+3123 DPAAAA
-3129 VQGLVR
+3129 VWGLVR
-3135 SAQAEHPGRFVLVET
+3135 SAQAENPGRFVLV
-3150 DGHPESTAAL
+3150 DLDDHPDSTAAL
-3160 AAALATDEPHLVL
+3160 AAALATHEPQLAL
-3173 RAGRILVPRL
+3173 RAGRILVPRV
-3183 ERAPAPHGGEAPWD
+3183 ERAPVADGGDTPWD

-3212 RAVARHLVTAH
+3212 RAVARHLVAAH
-3223 GVRHLLLLSR
+3223 GVRHLLLVSR
-3233 RGGAAEGAA
+3233 RGGESDEAAR
-3242 PLGAELADQGAEV
+3242 LGADLADHGARV

-3267 LAEVL
+3267 LAAVL
-3272 GAVPAAHPLT
+3272 GAVPAAHPLS

-3294 VIPALTPDRIDR
+3294 VIPALTPDRVDR

-3316 HLDELTRTARP
+3316 HLDELTRAARP
-3327 VAFVAFS
+3327 AAFVVFS

-3349 AANAFLDAL
+3349 AANTFLDAL
-3358 VLRRRRQG
+3358 VRRRRQQG
-3366 LPAWSLGW
+3366 LPALSLGW

-3386 LDRAGRARL
+3386 LDRSRT

-3408 LALLDAALAGTEAL
+3408 LALLDAAMGSAEPLLL
-3422 PLPLRLDTAA
+3422 PVRLDTAA

-3446 LVRATDRR
+3446 LVRVQGRH
-3454 GGATRAAGAAALR
+3454 GATRAAGAAALR
-3467 RRLAALPPAERDLHL
+3467 RRLAALTPAERDLHL

-3538 FDHPTPAALAARL
+3538 FDHPTPAALAERL
-3551 AAELAPPDGA
+3551 AAELAPR
-3561 DEARRDT
+3561 DEADDARQAT

-3596 AGRPA
+3596 AGSPA
-3601 GPAEPPREP
+3601 GHEPPPRDEGEP
-3610 DEPGSIDHLD
+3610 ASIDQLD

-3633 HANTEDHDAPW
+3633 HANTEDHDARW